1 MGLQTT
7 IGSAIYVKLITGPG
21 TALCGSRA
29 FDTQAP
35 EGTVLPYYVFQQ
47 SAGGSDNLM
56 PNPTADFEY
65 RIEVIGNTKA
75 QARIGAGYIE
85 DTFTLVGAIAVPG
98 YTNYACQEGRYLD
111 RVDNIGGT
119 QYWRQGSFYRFRL
132 TAGTI

>member
-1 MGLQTT
+1 MGLQTF
-7 IGSAIYVKLITGPG
+7 IGSAIYVKLTTGPG
-21 TALCGSRA
+21 TAHWSTRC

-35 EGTVLPYYVFQQ
+35 EGTALPYVVFQQ
-47 SAGGSDNLM
+47 SAGGSDNIT

-65 RIEVIGNTKA
+65 RIECIGSTKA
-75 QARIGAGYIE
+75 QSRIGAGYIE
-85 DTFTLVGAIAVPG
+85 DTFPLVGAIAVPG

-132 TAGTI
+132 TAGS